1 LNQPLT
7 TEHLGRSFGE
17 PEVGTTSIAKSTGR
31 GKYRIHAV
39 EEITGVPAATLRAWE
54 RRYGVP
60 VPARTSSAYRVY
72 SDDDIAIIRRM
83 VELCESGIAPSEAA
97 RVALDERIESDP
109 APPQANEDAFAPLR
123 EQLLRAVEAF
133 DPRGLERELERAAAS
148 APAATIVDE
157 VLRPVLLE
165 VGERWHAGTITVA
178 QEHLASEAIGT
189 ILRRMITLAQPEGDA
204 RQVVLAGFA
213 DEEHAFPLQMLA
225 VHLAT
230 WGYRAVLLGTRTPPA
245 AVRQAVDELA
255 PVLVCLSCTLAPSPH
270 RAREL
275 VDAYADAVGE
285 TPWMVGGAAAVG
297 LQRFVE
303 ARGGTVAMPEPTR
316 NLRPSID
323 RLAARRRPSH

>member
-1 LNQPLT
+1 MT
-7 TEHLGRSFGE
+7 TEPLGRSFVGE
-17 PEVGTTSIAKSTGR
+17 GVGTTSIAKSTGR

-83 VELCESGIAPSEAA
+83 VELCEGGVAPSEAA
-97 RVALDERIESDP
+97 RIALEERSDANVP
-109 APPQANEDAFAPLR
+109 EPQASEDAYAPLR
-123 EQLLRAVEAF
+123 DQLLRAVEAF

-148 APAATIVDE
+148 APAVAIVDE

-165 VGERWHAGTITVA
+165 VGLRWHAGSLTVA
-178 QEHLASEAIGT
+178 QEHLASEAVGT

-225 VHLAT
+225 VHLAS
-230 WGYRAVLLGTRTPPA
+230 WGYRVVLLGTRTPPA
-245 AVRQAVDELA
+245 AVRQAVDELQPA
-255 PVLVCLSCTLAPSPH
+255 MVGLSCTLAPTAH

-275 VDAYADAVGE
+275 VDAYADAVGD
-285 TPWMVGGAAAVG
+285 TPWLVGGAAAEG

-303 ARGGTVAMPEPTR
+303 ARGGVVAAPEPTR
-316 NLRPSID
+316 NLRPLVE
-323 RLAARRRPSH
+323 RLTARRRPSH